1 MSFRADRSGTQ
12 ARFYLGG
19 ISLSGANMC
28 RISAEQI
35 HMQGESNEGIEVDV
49 ETLYVES
56 ESDPERNRFVFAYT
70 VTIRNVGSAPA
81 RLLTRHWV
89 IRDGNGKVQEV
100 QGDGV
105 VGEQPHLKPG
115 EGFQYTSGTMLE
127 TSMGTMGGSYTM
139 VTDAGEEFL
148 APIEDFLLSAPR
160 TLH

>member
-1 MSFRADRSGTQ
+1 MKNAATTPTEVS
-12 ARFYLGG
+12 
-19 ISLSGANMC
+19 
-28 RISAEQI
+28 
-35 HMQGESNEGIEVDV
+35 EGIQIDV

-56 ESDPERNRFVFAYT
+56 ESDPNKNRFVFAYT
-70 VTIRNVGSAPA
+70 ITIRNVGETPA
-81 RLLTRHWV
+81 RLMTRHWV
-89 IRDGNGKVQEV
+89 IRDANGKVQEV

-127 TSMGTMGGSYTM
+127 TSMGTMGGSYQM
-139 VTDAGEEFL
+139 VTDDGSVFK

>member
-1 MSFRADRSGTQ
+1 MSAAAIGTDHRS
-12 ARFYLGG
+12 
-19 ISLSGANMC
+19 
-28 RISAEQI
+28 
-35 HMQGESNEGIEVDV
+35 MQGDFSEGIHIDV

-56 ESDPERNRFVFAYT
+56 ESDPDGNRFVFAYT
-70 VTIRNVGSAPA
+70 ITIRNVGEVAA
-81 RLLTRHWV
+81 RLLARHWV
-89 IRDGNGKVQEV
+89 IRDANGRVQEV

-115 EGFQYTSGTMLE
+115 EGFQYTSGAMLE

-139 VTDAGEEFL
+139 VTDGGAAFR